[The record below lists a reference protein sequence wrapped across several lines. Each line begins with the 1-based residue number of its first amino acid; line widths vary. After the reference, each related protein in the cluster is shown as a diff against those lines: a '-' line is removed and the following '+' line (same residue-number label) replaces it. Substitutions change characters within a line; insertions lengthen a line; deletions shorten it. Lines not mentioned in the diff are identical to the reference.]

1 MSNTSWAH
9 NVKGSC
15 FCLIVSLSGN
25 RISDVGASVLGEMLK
40 VNESLKELR

>member
-15 FCLIVSLSGN
+15 FCLILSLSGN
-25 RISDVGASVLGEMLK
+25 RISDVGASVFGEALK
-40 VNESLKELR
+40 VNKSLKQLE